1 MDDKYLITLY
11 QARNEDAIK
20 ETETAYGK
28 LLYSIAWHVLADHQR
43 CEECVNDT
51 YLKAWESIPPETPQ
65 SFVAY
70 LGRIVRNLAINRWN
84 AERAQK
90 RFNPGDIAL
99 GELADMLPSKQDT
112 AAPTELKVVTESIN
126 RWLKTLG
133 RSRGLSYRFRCPL
146 VPHDSRLLE
155 CFPVARY
162 QQHSLVAT
170 PQEDCLRLGY
180 YRMPPLCS

>member
-51 YLKAWESIPPETPQ
+51 YLKAWESIPPEIPR
-65 SFVAY
+65 SLVAY

-84 AERAQK
+84 AERALK
-90 RFNPGDIAL
+90 RFNPRNVAL
-99 GELADMLPSKQDT
+99 GELAEMLPGKQDT
-112 AAPTELKVVTESIN
+112 AAPAELKVVTESIN
-126 RWLKTLG
+126 RWLKTLEPEDRILFVRRYWFG
-133 RSRGLSYRFRCPL
+133 DAVKVLGERYGIPPKQLASRFYRLRESL
-146 VPHDSRLLE
+146 K
-155 CFPVARY
+155 
-162 QQHSLVAT
+162 QHLNDEELYV
-170 PQEDCLRLGY
+170 
-180 YRMPPLCS
+180 